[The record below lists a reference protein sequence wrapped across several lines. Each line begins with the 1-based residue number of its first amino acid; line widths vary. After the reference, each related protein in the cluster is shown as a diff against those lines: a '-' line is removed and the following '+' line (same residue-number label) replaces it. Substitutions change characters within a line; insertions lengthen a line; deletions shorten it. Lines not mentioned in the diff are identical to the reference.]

1 MGKANSK
8 SDSAK
13 VNQNANSA
21 GSNSCEFNFTK
32 GIKMRLLLSHFLVI
46 AISFYFLILCIKCNL
61 IHVAGICAGIIVG
74 LAVAIFTLIHLGRRA
89 RNHEFTIVTKK
100 PMIAILVM
108 FFIIFL
114 FTVFSALILLTL
126 KRYFPQINWGY
137 IWITFVVV
145 ALAVYS
151 LIYTVGLFL
160 LERRYGKNFYLRR
173 PG

>member
-1 MGKANSK
+1 
-8 SDSAK
+8 
-13 VNQNANSA
+13 
-21 GSNSCEFNFTK
+21 
-32 GIKMRLLLSHFLVI
+32 MRLLLSHFLVI
-46 AISFYFLILCIKCNL
+46 AFSFHLLILYIKGNVV
-61 IHVAGICAGIIVG
+61 HVAGICAGIIVG
-74 LAVAIFTLIHLGRRA
+74 LAVAVSTLIHLGRRA

-108 FFIIFL
+108 FFIIFPL
-114 FTVFSALILLTL
+114 FTVSVSILLIL